1 MTKFSFQQP
10 HSGSSTYS
18 KSKAPKPKSFAHLSL
33 TDDSKRILI
42 RSSYDQD
49 FVDEL
54 KSSVPWSA
62 REWHPKPDRFWT
74 VEVDYLDVV
83 EELCQRFYSEV
94 KIMFEASG
102 DCPFELMWLIPDT
115 PLEIC
120 EAMHKIL
127 IKIYHEAGSDP
138 DPTRWRSVNRAIKQI
153 RKEQKL

>member
-10 HSGSSTYS
+10 HSGSS
-18 KSKAPKPKSFAHLSL
+18 KSSRNPKAKSFAHLSL

-42 RSSYDQD
+42 RSSFDQD

-62 REWHPKPDRFWT
+62 REWHPKPERFWT
-74 VEVDYLDVV
+74 VETDYLDVV

-94 KIMFEASG
+94 KIMFEAEG

-115 PLEIC
+115 PLHIC
-120 EAMHKIL
+120 EAMHKVL
-127 IKIYHEAGSDP
+127 IKIYHEAGTDP
-138 DPTRWRSVNRAIKQI
+138 EPVRWRSVNEAIKTI
-153 RKEQKL
+153 RKENEK